1 MERLSDI
8 LNRIFTDAAPCTG
21 CNRAVPTFRDRETG
35 RAYCLPCLE
44 AAVDEA
50 LDKKALAETLLT
62 TGEALPFVQLLP
74 AEEVFYIR

>member
-50 LDKKALAETLLT
+50 QAEIAAERQDMALLACW
-62 TGEALPFVQLLP
+62 GRQL
-74 AEEVFYIR
+74 AA

>member
-1 MERLSDI
+1 MNTPGMTSIGDI
-8 LNRIFTDAAPCTG
+8 LKSIFTDAAPCSS

-50 LDKKALAETLLT
+50 QAEIAAERQDMALLACW
-62 TGEALPFVQLLP
+62 GRQL
-74 AEEVFYIR
+74 AA